1 MLGHWVISLLS
12 IGLEW
17 SWSIWIGINL
27 IMMIL
32 LSYVLTKTEPIS
44 NYQES
49 SSNLKKWLFAIGAFS
64 VLFCWA
70 LLVIFPNKAKP
81 GGINSWY
88 ESGQSLLSSCLIID
102 YLSYCPNLRRDNVQ
116 VVCHENIWEL
126 PEWSLGCDLIFYTI

>member
-1 MLGHWVISLLS
+1 
-12 IGLEW
+12 
-17 SWSIWIGINL
+17 
-27 IMMIL
+27 MIL

-44 NYQES
+44 NCQES

-64 VLFCWA
+64 VLFCWGTTSKN
-70 LLVIFPNKAKP
+70 IFPNKAKP
-81 GGINSWY
+81 EGINSRY

-116 VVCHENIWEL
+116 GVCHENIWEL